1 MTTNIED
8 IYNRYPSVR
17 KLAKESLEF
26 YMSDA
31 TYDPNEESC
40 FDRWVRI
47 YDSGTDLYNFLYAL
61 SDYDGFLL
69 KENEIIPEDYI
80 RRETALKKV
89 MTEQLGADLD
99 DIWWMSEDEDTSKWP
114 EFYIKESDV

>member
-17 KLAKESLEF
+17 KLAKETLEF
-26 YMSDA
+26 YSSEA

-69 KENEIIPEDYI
+69 KENEILPEDYI

>member
-17 KLAKESLEF
+17 KLAKETLEF
-26 YMSDA
+26 YSSEA

-61 SDYDGFLL
+61 SDYDGS
-69 KENEIIPEDYI
+69 Y
-80 RRETALKKV
+80 
-89 MTEQLGADLD
+89 
-99 DIWWMSEDEDTSKWP
+99 
-114 EFYIKESDV
+114 